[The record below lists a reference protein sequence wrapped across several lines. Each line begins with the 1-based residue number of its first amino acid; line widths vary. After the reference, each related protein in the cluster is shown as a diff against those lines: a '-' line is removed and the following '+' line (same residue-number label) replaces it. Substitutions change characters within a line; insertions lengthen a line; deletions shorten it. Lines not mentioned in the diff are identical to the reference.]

1 MNSREI
7 EELLKFEKNFIGCF
21 AYDDLPKFPKKYPA
35 KLIIN
40 TGSVSTNGD
49 HWIAL
54 TMNTK
59 ECLYFDSFGLP
70 VINQE
75 IMKWLQGKYESLIY
89 SNICIQHFS
98 SDLCGAFC
106 IAFLENVINSRS
118 YERFINS
125 FYHVE
130 ISLNDKILK
139 SYLRR

>member
-75 IMKWLQGKYESLIY
+75 IMKWLRGKYGSLIY

-106 IAFLENVINSRS
+106 IAFLENVESKTT

-125 FYHVE
+125 FYHTD
-130 ISLNDKILK
+130 IFRNDKVMK
-139 SYLRR
+139 NYLRR